1 MEMDGDGWRWMEM
14 DGDGWRWMEMDGDG
28 WRWMEMD
35 GDGWRWMEMDGDGWR
50 WMEMDVR
57 IYGYTHIINTHMYMY
72 VSTMYIQYI
81 YNILITWN
89 RGTSPERIP
98 PMRGEG
104 KSTIRTRAKR
114 RSTHIIPIFLP
125 IFYKHIV
132 IHDIF
137 AMLPW
142 HAVAFERLRPLKTR
156 VNEATGGLLG
166 PFNAF
171 LRPAAQ
177 SAQAMAVFCTFCH
190 RSIEKRY

>member
-28 WRWMEMD
+28 CADIW
-35 GDGWRWMEMDGDGWR
+35 
-50 WMEMDVR
+50 
-57 IYGYTHIINTHMYMY
+57 IHTHHKYTHVY
-72 VSTMYIQYI
+72 VCIYYVYTVYI

-177 SAQAMAVFCTFCH
+177 SAQAMAVFCTFFH